1 MRGLKMSN
9 IFTKTFA
16 KTAKS
21 GILYNIGLGNPVS
34 VAAACHRQ
42 DGKVPRQFFT
52 ASLIFESVGR
62 AFLRGVTTDTISN
75 PTGSFFVPIL
85 ENRGKSHNKKTFSV
99 GGAPCATH
107 TKNALFIPSL
117 SACEVSK

>member
-21 GILYNIGLGNPVS
+21 GILYNIGCGNPKS
-34 VAAACHRQ
+34 QAAACHRQ
-42 DGKVPRQFFT
+42 GGELPRHFFT

-62 AFLRGVTTDTISN
+62 AFLRGVTCDTFST
-75 PTGSFFVPIL
+75 PAGSFFVPTV
-85 ENRGKSHNKKTFSV
+85 ESRGKSNNKKTLSQ